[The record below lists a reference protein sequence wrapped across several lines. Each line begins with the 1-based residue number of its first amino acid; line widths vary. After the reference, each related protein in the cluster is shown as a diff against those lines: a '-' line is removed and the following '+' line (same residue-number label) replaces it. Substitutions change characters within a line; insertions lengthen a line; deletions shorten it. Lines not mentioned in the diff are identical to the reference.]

1 MKCKLTL
8 VNVDGQFFFLISKKK
23 IFPDTNLNI
32 NTGEKWI
39 REKHWLNN
47 YSTMNNFVLSSRF
60 FKFSSSISRFTS
72 RSLFNPLQETQILL
86 IKISRKKERKEG
98 RKEGRR
104 KLFKSI
110 VSTPTFS
117 PLPSSSNGIS
127 TRDRGTEE
135 EETVV
140 FTRDF
145 FYTHLHAASAIQ
157 PGVRSS
163 PVSSRYL
170 MNFVPRI
177 EETLAIAFSP
187 HRHPAVATDER
198 PLTIALFR
206 CRGKEVAILDPA
218 LLATSRW

>member
-1 MKCKLTL
+1 M
-8 VNVDGQFFFLISKKK
+8 S
-23 IFPDTNLNI
+23 
-32 NTGEKWI
+32 
-39 REKHWLNN
+39 
-47 YSTMNNFVLSSRF
+47 NFVLSSRF
-60 FKFSSSISRFTS
+60 FKFSSSISRFMS
-72 RSLFNPLQETQILL
+72 RSLFNPSQETQTLDQNF
-86 IKISRKKERKEG
+86 SEERKEG

-104 KLFKSI
+104 KLSKSI

-177 EETLAIAFSP
+177 EETFAIAFSP

-218 LLATSRW
+218 LLATSRRW

>member
-1 MKCKLTL
+1 M
-8 VNVDGQFFFLISKKK
+8 
-23 IFPDTNLNI
+23 
-32 NTGEKWI
+32 
-39 REKHWLNN
+39 
-47 YSTMNNFVLSSRF
+47 
-60 FKFSSSISRFTS
+60 
-72 RSLFNPLQETQILL
+72 
-86 IKISRKKERKEG
+86 
-98 RKEGRR
+98 
-104 KLFKSI
+104 
-110 VSTPTFS
+110 
-117 PLPSSSNGIS
+117 
-127 TRDRGTEE
+127 
-135 EETVV
+135 V

-177 EETLAIAFSP
+177 EETFAIAFSP

-218 LLATSRW
+218 LLATSRRW